1 MANLLLPVKLLLLI
15 FATTAICVLWQREQ
29 LAALALVRIDPVP
42 ETRTL
47 VAEERYAAAADYL
60 GFFMDY
66 DYVQQDPAA
75 QTLYSQIEAV
85 RADPAYQTDK
95 FAEGLI
101 QGTSDEVIGQ
111 AAGVTSDFFVI
122 GDLRDLLHQGRQWAK
137 DEEVDEVITALA
149 AIGLAASAAQA
160 ASAVTTVGTVGVAAP
175 SVAAAT
181 AVKGGV
187 SLLKLARKAN
197 KLPPWLVQASREAAE
212 QVTRGKTLDGV
223 QDLFV
228 DLYRLARHKGGVAL
242 LGTTTD
248 ALSLKRLARATDTF
262 GDQTVTLYR
271 LGGDAFLATAQQAA
285 KLGAATIKLAA
296 TYGQEGLRLLDRIGT
311 LKFVKYT
318 ARGGKLFYKGD
329 VLRLLARLLAELPT
343 WVLYLLV
350 TAGALVWMPWRSS
363 GFTLPHRVSR
373 TAQGSG
379 ST

>member
-1 MANLLLPVKLLLLI
+1 M
-15 FATTAICVLWQREQ
+15 
-29 LAALALVRIDPVP
+29 

-47 VAEERYAAAADYL
+47 VAEEHFAEAADYL

-75 QTLYSQIEAV
+75 QALFAQIEAV
-85 RADPAYQTDK
+85 RADPVYQADK
-95 FAEGLI
+95 LAEGLI
-101 QGTSDEVIGQ
+101 QGTSDEMTGQ
-111 AAGVTSDFFVI
+111 AVGVASDFFVI
-122 GDLRDLLHQGRQWAK
+122 GDLRDLIHQGSQWVK
-137 DEEVDEVITALA
+137 DEEVDEVIAALA

-160 ASAVTTVGTVGVAAP
+160 ASAVTTVGTVGAAAP

-228 DLYRLARHKGGVAL
+228 DLYSLGRHKGSIAL

-248 ALSLKRLARATDTF
+248 APSLKRLARVTDTF
-262 GDQTVTLYR
+262 GDQTVTIYR

-311 LKFVKYT
+311 LKFVKYA
-318 ARGGKLFYKGD
+318 ARGGKLLYKGD
-329 VLRLLARLLAELPT
+329 VLRLLACLLAELPP

-350 TAGALVWMPWRSS
+350 AAGALVWMPWRSS
-363 GFTLPHRVSR
+363 GYTLPYRVSH
-373 TAQGSG
+373 AAHGSH

>member
-1 MANLLLPVKLLLLI
+1 MTQPLKLLLLF
-15 FATTAICVLWQREQ
+15 FATLAAGILWQQEQ

-42 ETRTL
+42 ETRIL
-47 VAEERYAAAADYL
+47 VADERYAAAADYL

-66 DYVQQDPAA
+66 DYVRQDPAA
-75 QTLYSQIEAV
+75 QALFAQIEAV
-85 RADPAYQTDK
+85 RADPLYQADK
-95 FAEGLI
+95 LAEGLI
-101 QGTSDEVIGQ
+101 QGTSDEMTGQ
-111 AAGVTSDFFVI
+111 AVGVASDFFVI
-122 GDLRDLLHQGRQWAK
+122 GDLRDLIHQGSQWVK
-137 DEEVDEVITALA
+137 DEEVDEVIAALA
-149 AIGLAASAAQA
+149 GIGLAASAAQA
-160 ASAVTTVGTVGVAAP
+160 ASAVTTVGTVG
-175 SVAAAT
+175 AAAT

-228 DLYRLARHKGGVAL
+228 DLYSLARHKGGIVL

-271 LGGDAFLATAQQAA
+271 LGEDAFLATAQQAA
-285 KLGAATIKLAA
+285 KLGADTIKLAA

-318 ARGGKLFYKGD
+318 ARGGKLLYKGD
-329 VLRLLARLLAELPT
+329 VLRLLAHLLAELPP

-350 TAGALVWMPWRSS
+350 AAGALVWMPWHGIVGKPALAWLR
-363 GFTLPHRVSR
+363 P
-373 TAQGSG
+373 
-379 ST
+379 

>member
-1 MANLLLPVKLLLLI
+1 MIAFRLLILLLSLL
-15 FATTAICVLWQREQ
+15 AAGVLWQQEQ

-75 QTLYSQIEAV
+75 QTLYSQIGAV
-85 RADPAYQTDK
+85 RADPAYQADK

-111 AAGVTSDFFVI
+111 AVGVASDFFVI
-122 GDLRDLLHQGRQWAK
+122 GDLRDLLHQGSQWVK

-160 ASAVTTVGTVGVAAP
+160 ASAVTTFGTAGAAAP

-181 AVKGGV
+181 VVKGGV

-197 KLPPWLVQASREAAE
+197 KLPPRLVQVSREAAD
-212 QVTRGKTLDGV
+212 QIRRGKTLDGV

-228 DLYRLARHKGGVAL
+228 DLYSLGRHKGSIAL

-248 ALSLKRLARATDTF
+248 APSLKRLARVTDTF
-262 GDQTVTLYR
+262 GDQTVTIYR

-311 LKFVKYT
+311 LKFVKYA
-318 ARGGKLFYKGD
+318 ARGGKLLYKGD
-329 VLRLLARLLAELPT
+329 VLRLLACLLAELPP

-350 TAGALVWMPWRSS
+350 AAGALVWMPWRSS
-363 GFTLPHRVSR
+363 GYTLPYRVSH
-373 TAQGSG
+373 AAHGSH